1 MKKYD
6 IFLVDADNTLLDFH
20 KSAMLAL
27 RDTFEYFGVACKD
40 EYLRK
45 YQDFNDMLWERLERK
60 ELTRESL
67 MNNRFTWFFKEL
79 GFTNLDGNKFNE
91 RYLVTLSNR
100 PTYFDGAEEFI
111 KALRENGRVYIVT
124 NGTKSIQ
131 KTRFD
136 ILGLWEKVDG
146 VFISQEVGAD
156 KPDKKFTER
165 VIAQIKDF
173 DKERALWIGDSLSAD
188 IKASNDAN
196 IDSIWYN
203 PQKISLQSVDPNP
216 TYIAEDF
223 EKILSILQIN

>member
-27 RDTFEYFGVACKD
+27 RDTFELFGVSCKD
-40 EYLRK
+40 EYLQK
-45 YQDFNDMLWERLERK
+45 YQAFNDILWAKLEQK
-60 ELTRESL
+60 ELTREEL

-79 GFTNLDGNKFNE
+79 GFVDLDGNKFNE
-91 RYLVTLSNR
+91 RYLSTLSNR

-111 KALRENGRVYIVT
+111 KTLRENGRVYIVT
-124 NGTKSIQ
+124 NGTESIQ

-136 ILGLWEKVDG
+136 ILGLWDKVDG
-146 VFISQEVGAD
+146 VFISQAVGAD
-156 KPDKKFTER
+156 KPDAKFTEQ

-173 DKERALWIGDSLSAD
+173 DKNRAVWIGDSLSAD
-188 IKASNDAN
+188 IKAANDAD

-203 PQKISLQSVDPNP
+203 PQKTELQNEDPKP
-216 TYIAEDF
+216 EYIAEGY